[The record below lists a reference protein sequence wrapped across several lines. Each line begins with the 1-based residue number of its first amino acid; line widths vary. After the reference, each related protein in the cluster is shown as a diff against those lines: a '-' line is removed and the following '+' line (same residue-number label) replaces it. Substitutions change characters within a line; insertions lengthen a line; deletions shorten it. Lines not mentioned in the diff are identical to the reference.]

1 VGAVSERRLPPLS
14 KDTPVVDLL
23 ARMPA
28 AVAVMIGY
36 GFFCLADTALRRV
49 IPADLTLG
57 AAAAIHGVDPD
68 VLLGDLRRAVEHAP
82 DGETLPEGTGAA
94 GPVPNEL
101 PLNAGDVLAA
111 LRRCYDPEVSVNIVD
126 LGLIRDVRM
135 TSDRILVEMTL
146 RRENPRLAGFLT
158 LRVREAVR
166 SLGKAQGVEVRLV
179 WEPAWRPSHAA
190 PVARRALGWT
200 DDDGIA
206 GP

>member
-1 VGAVSERRLPPLS
+1 MSERSLPPLL

-23 ARMPA
+23 AQMPA
-28 AVAVMIGY
+28 TAAVMISY
-36 GFFCLADTALRRV
+36 GFFCLADTALRQV

-57 AAAAIHGVDPD
+57 AAAAIHGVDAEA
-68 VLLGDLRRAVEHAP
+68 LLGDLRRAVEDAS
-82 DGETLPEGTGAA
+82 DGETLPEGTRAA
-94 GPVPNEL
+94 SPVPNEL

-135 TSDRILVEMTL
+135 TSDRVLVEMTL
-146 RRENPRLAGFLT
+146 RREDPRLAEFLT

-166 SLGKAQGVEVRLV
+166 SLGTAQGVEVRLV
-179 WEPAWRPSHAA
+179 SEPAWRPSHAA

-200 DDDGIA
+200 DDDR
-206 GP
+206 